1 MYACINAYIQRA
13 SAKLNSHP
21 NMTRSHAG
29 TGARARTHT
38 HTHTH
43 TPPHSHTLTHRWCNL
58 KMVYADL
65 ALRGNENGGK
75 GSLNMSMRAADGKSG
90 EGPSARVMKPAT
102 GMKGMMCGLQLPLVL
117 SSACCLS
124 VCLSVCVRAC

>member
-1 MYACINAYIQRA
+1 
-13 SAKLNSHP
+13 
-21 NMTRSHAG
+21 
-29 TGARARTHT
+29 
-38 HTHTH
+38 
-43 TPPHSHTLTHRWCNL
+43 
-58 KMVYADL
+58 MVYADL

-102 GMKGMMCGLQLPLVL
+102 GMKGMMRGLQLPLVL

-124 VCLSVCVRAC
+124 ACVRTCVRADTANLVCTGGAASLGYE

>member
-1 MYACINAYIQRA
+1 
-13 SAKLNSHP
+13 
-21 NMTRSHAG
+21 
-29 TGARARTHT
+29 
-38 HTHTH
+38 
-43 TPPHSHTLTHRWCNL
+43 
-58 KMVYADL
+58 MVYADL

-124 VCLSVCVRAC
+124 VCLSVCLSACVRADTVNLVCTGGAASLGYE

>member
-1 MYACINAYIQRA
+1 
-13 SAKLNSHP
+13 
-21 NMTRSHAG
+21 
-29 TGARARTHT
+29 
-38 HTHTH
+38 
-43 TPPHSHTLTHRWCNL
+43 
-58 KMVYADL
+58 MVYADL

-75 GSLNMSMRAADGKSG
+75 GSLNMSMRAADGKCG

-124 VCLSVCVRAC
+124 VCLSVCVRACVLTPSTSCAQVGQHHWGMSDVSNLVRVALALQQRGATFRATSALTPA